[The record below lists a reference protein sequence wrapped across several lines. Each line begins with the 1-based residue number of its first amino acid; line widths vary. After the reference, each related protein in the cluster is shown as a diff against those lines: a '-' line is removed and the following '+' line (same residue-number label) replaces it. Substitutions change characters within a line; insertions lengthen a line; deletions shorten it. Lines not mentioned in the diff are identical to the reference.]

1 MKSEYFTGLSDQELL
16 QKMKKLKTDKIVDAA
31 IIGLTIGIAIYSV
44 VQKGFGFF
52 TFFPLIIGYL
62 IIKNSKNNEILYREM
77 EKELESRNSKKA

>member
-44 VQKGFGFF
+44 VQKVFGFF